1 MSEENRLPTVPT
13 EEWGGLFW
21 AYNLPLQMW
30 GTADDGK
37 ADDSWRVL
45 NYMPRKERCQYL
57 ESSVTKEELPQFCQ
71 NTALILRNLADL
83 FEALG
88 RGEINH
94 IYYPD
99 QLLPEAIKM
108 AEEDKMQEEKDE

>member
-1 MSEENRLPTVPT
+1 MSEENRLPIVPT
-13 EEWGGLFW
+13 EEWPTIFW

-30 GTADDGK
+30 GNAKNG
-37 ADDSWRVL
+37 WRVL

-71 NTALILRNLADL
+71 NTALILRNLAEL

-88 RGEINH
+88 RGEIKTV
-94 IYYPD
+94 YYPD
-99 QLLPEAIKM
+99 ELLSEAKID
-108 AEEDKMQEEKDE
+108 AEKEG